1 MATVLALGWA
11 ESLLQGDNR
20 AAAQGSNEGEL
31 VCQIPMLHQVAPA
44 AGSKQSFGD
53 PRQKRGQFVGHLAL
67 HFEHPRAWDGLRSGA
82 TVRERGPARCY
93 LGNKG
98 GGISFGRRQRGKA
111 ATGQRDLANQR
122 FFGPPAIARVGFT
135 HGPPTGANW
144 ARGSLTAP
152 KILQWDRLD
161 GFGGGPPRP
170 LWRREAPHRERR

>member
-1 MATVLALGWA
+1 
-11 ESLLQGDNR
+11 
-20 AAAQGSNEGEL
+20 
-31 VCQIPMLHQVAPA
+31 
-44 AGSKQSFGD
+44 
-53 PRQKRGQFVGHLAL
+53 
-67 HFEHPRAWDGLRSGA
+67 
-82 TVRERGPARCY
+82 VRERGPARCY

-161 GFGGGPPRP
+161 GFGGPTMAPLAPRGSPSRAALSDKAHYRNAATRAACSAITRALSSCGVPAGSP
-170 LWRREAPHRERR
+170 LISTFGLDHTGRRGQPLQLDL